1 MRMFSR
7 AFAVAAGFALVA
19 GAAQAWAEAPRYPSR
34 PVRFIVP
41 FPPAGGTDIVA
52 RLLAERLGE
61 GLSTTFVVDSRPG
74 AASTVGSAI
83 AARAV
88 PDGYTLLMV
97 TASFA
102 IAAGFYANLPY
113 DPVKDFEAV
122 ARVAA
127 QPLVLVATRSLPV
140 NSVAELVKLAKA
152 SPGKLNYASG
162 GEGGINH
169 LAMEMFDSAA
179 GTRIA
184 HVPYKGAGPALAS
197 LIGGETQ
204 IMIATLGS
212 AIDHIRS
219 GRLKALAV
227 GSASR
232 SPLLPDA
239 PTLAEAG
246 LRGYEASNWYGIL
259 APRATPA
266 SVIGVLERQVGVVL
280 RRPDVAQ
287 RLEALAFDPA
297 FAAREAF
304 SRYLREEVGKW
315 TGVIRSAGV
324 K

>member
-1 MRMFSR
+1 M
-7 AFAVAAGFALVA
+7 
-19 GAAQAWAEAPRYPSR
+19 
-34 PVRFIVP
+34 RFIVP

-74 AASTVGSAI
+74 AASTIGSAI

-97 TASFA
+97 TASYA
-102 IAAGFYANLPY
+102 IAAGFYASLPY
-113 DPVKDFEAV
+113 DPVKDFDAV

-127 QPLVLVATRSLPV
+127 QPLVLVTTRSLQA
-140 NSVAELVKLAKA
+140 NSVGELIKLAK
-152 SPGKLNYASG
+152 SMPGKLNYASG

-169 LAMEMFDSAA
+169 LAAEMFNTAA
-179 GTRIA
+179 GTRIV
-184 HVPYKGAGPALAS
+184 HVPFKGAGPALTS
-197 LIGGETQ
+197 LIAGETQ
-204 IMIATLGS
+204 LMIATLGS
-212 AIDHIRS
+212 ALEHVRA

-227 GSASR
+227 GSAAR

-259 APRATPA
+259 APRGTPA
-266 SVIGVLERQVGVVL
+266 PIIATLNRQVESVL
-280 RRPDVAQ
+280 RQQEAAR
-287 RLEALAFDPA
+287 RFEALAFDPA
-297 FAAREAF
+297 FSTPEVFA
-304 SRYLREEVGKW
+304 RYLREEIVKW
-315 TGVIRSAGV
+315 TRVIRAAGL